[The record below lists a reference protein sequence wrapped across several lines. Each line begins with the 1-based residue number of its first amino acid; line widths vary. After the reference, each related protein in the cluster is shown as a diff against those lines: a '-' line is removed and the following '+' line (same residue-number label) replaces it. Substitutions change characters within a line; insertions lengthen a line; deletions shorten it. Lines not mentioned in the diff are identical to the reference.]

1 MRSDT
6 ACDKKPGARR
16 KQTFNHPTDL
26 PPTSI
31 SQDMDMDMGI
41 SQGSIAT

>member
-6 ACDKKPGARR
+6 ACDKKHGAHR
-16 KQTFNHPTDL
+16 KQPFNHPTDT

-31 SQDMDMDMGI
+31 SQDMDMGI
-41 SQGSIAT
+41 PQGSMAT